1 MNQQKCLEEIKQEI
15 NELYRKVSLCEEQIE
30 QCNNTIKTEKQA
42 IENAVEAGM
51 TEDVEV
57 LTSAVKN
64 LESAKRK
71 LNKDKKAA
79 LSKLE
84 ELKIEYRA
92 LIITA
97 GELWL
102 TEVENSSKNV
112 SGDKSP
118 ASNFNI
124 EENTEHRLISNVS
137 SNTDVASN
145 VTATSN
151 TTTASNTTATSNTTT
166 ASNITATL
174 NTTTALNSTV
184 ASNTI
189 GMPAYDSVMALE
201 KTLAMFNSYVQT
213 ADRNYEEVNNTAIR
227 LQNEAEVA
235 RLIRKYTVGEYS
247 STVNEELKALKEKMD
262 L

>member
-15 NELYRKVSLCEEQIE
+15 KELYRKVSLCEEQIE

-137 SNTDVASN
+137 SNTDIASN
-145 VTATSN
+145 V
-151 TTTASNTTATSNTTT
+151 TATSNTTT

>member
-15 NELYRKVSLCEEQIE
+15 KELYRKVSLCEEQIE

-137 SNTDVASN
+137 SNTDIASN

-151 TTTASNTTATSNTTT
+151 TTTASNM
-166 ASNITATL
+166 TATL

>member
-15 NELYRKVSLCEEQIE
+15 KELYRKVSLCEEQIE
-30 QCNNTIKTEKQA
+30 QCNNTNKTEKQA

-137 SNTDVASN
+137 SNTTVSSN

-151 TTTASNTTATSNTTT
+151 TTTASNV
-166 ASNITATL
+166 TATL

-184 ASNTI
+184 ASNTTAASNTI

-201 KTLAMFNSYVQT
+201 KTLAMLNSYVQA

>member
-15 NELYRKVSLCEEQIE
+15 KELYRKVSLCEEQIE

-84 ELKIEYRA
+84 ELKIEFRA
-92 LIITA
+92 LKITA

-102 TEVENSSKNV
+102 TEVENSSNNV
-112 SGDKSP
+112 SGDKSS
-118 ASNFNI
+118 ASNLNI
-124 EENTEHRLISNVS
+124 EENTEHR
-137 SNTDVASN
+137 
-145 VTATSN
+145 
-151 TTTASNTTATSNTTT
+151 
-166 ASNITATL
+166 
-174 NTTTALNSTV
+174 
-184 ASNTI
+184 
-189 GMPAYDSVMALE
+189 
-201 KTLAMFNSYVQT
+201 
-213 ADRNYEEVNNTAIR
+213 
-227 LQNEAEVA
+227 
-235 RLIRKYTVGEYS
+235 
-247 STVNEELKALKEKMD
+247 
-262 L
+262 

>member
-15 NELYRKVSLCEEQIE
+15 KELYRKVSLCEEQIE

-102 TEVENSSKNV
+102 TEVENSSNNV
-112 SGDKSP
+112 SGDKSS

-137 SNTDVASN
+137 SNTDIASN
-145 VTATSN
+145 V
-151 TTTASNTTATSNTTT
+151 TATSNTTT

>member
-15 NELYRKVSLCEEQIE
+15 KELYRKVSLCEEQIE

-151 TTTASNTTATSNTTT
+151 TTTASN
-166 ASNITATL
+166 ITATL

>member
-15 NELYRKVSLCEEQIE
+15 KELYRKVSLCEEQIE

-151 TTTASNTTATSNTTT
+151 TTTASN
-166 ASNITATL
+166 ITATL
-174 NTTTALNSTV
+174 NTTTVLNSTV

-201 KTLAMFNSYVQT
+201 KTLAMLNSYVQA

>member
-15 NELYRKVSLCEEQIE
+15 KELYRKVSLCEEQIE

-151 TTTASNTTATSNTTT
+151 TTTASN
-166 ASNITATL
+166 ITATL

-189 GMPAYDSVMALE
+189 GMPAYDSVMVLE

>member
-15 NELYRKVSLCEEQIE
+15 KELYRKVSLCEEQIE

-151 TTTASNTTATSNTTT
+151 TTTASNM
-166 ASNITATL
+166 TATL

-189 GMPAYDSVMALE
+189 GMPAYDSVMVLE

>member
-15 NELYRKVSLCEEQIE
+15 KELYRKVSLCEEQIE

-151 TTTASNTTATSNTTT
+151 TTTASNT
-166 ASNITATL
+166 
-174 NTTTALNSTV
+174 
-184 ASNTI
+184 I

>member
-15 NELYRKVSLCEEQIE
+15 KELYRKVSLCEEQIE

-151 TTTASNTTATSNTTT
+151 TTTASN
-166 ASNITATL
+166 ITATL
-174 NTTTALNSTV
+174 NTTTVLNSTV

-189 GMPAYDSVMALE
+189 GMPAYDSVMVLE

>member
-15 NELYRKVSLCEEQIE
+15 KELYRKVSLCEEQIE

-102 TEVENSSKNV
+102 T
-112 SGDKSP
+112 
-118 ASNFNI
+118 
-124 EENTEHRLISNVS
+124 
-137 SNTDVASN
+137 
-145 VTATSN
+145 
-151 TTTASNTTATSNTTT
+151 
-166 ASNITATL
+166 
-174 NTTTALNSTV
+174 
-184 ASNTI
+184 
-189 GMPAYDSVMALE
+189 
-201 KTLAMFNSYVQT
+201 
-213 ADRNYEEVNNTAIR
+213 
-227 LQNEAEVA
+227 
-235 RLIRKYTVGEYS
+235 
-247 STVNEELKALKEKMD
+247 
-262 L
+262 

>member
-15 NELYRKVSLCEEQIE
+15 KELYRKVSLCEEQIE

-151 TTTASNTTATSNTTT
+151 TTTASN
-166 ASNITATL
+166 ITATL
-174 NTTTALNSTV
+174 NTTTVLNSTV

>member
-15 NELYRKVSLCEEQIE
+15 KELYRKVSLCEEQIE

-151 TTTASNTTATSNTTT
+151 TTTASNM
-166 ASNITATL
+166 TATL